1 VQKQRKS
8 KSKNKKIVIDVN
20 VWLSM
25 FMTNTQSDFVRG
37 DIGMVFVRSN
47 EMTEELLNKM
57 SVTKIDSRLVYN
69 PKLYINFY
77 NSNTVFVKTKKEFF
91 DCRDPD
97 DNYLFD
103 LAIQTKADYLVSG
116 DDGVLDTPI
125 PPPTKVI
132 SYTQFKE
139 MFEIQKPLLND
150 KPKSQGFLDWLK
162 KDLAKFFK
170 K

>member
-1 VQKQRKS
+1 MSDIAIFRSVKHHRK
-8 KSKNKKIVIDVN
+8 
-20 VWLSM
+20 
-25 FMTNTQSDFVRG
+25 F
-37 DIGMVFVRSN
+37 
-47 EMTEELLNKM
+47 
-57 SVTKIDSRLVYN
+57 TKCS
-69 PKLYINFY
+69 
-77 NSNTVFVKTKKEFF
+77 
-91 DCRDPD
+91 DPD

-103 LAIQTKADYLVSG
+103 LAIQAKADYLVSG

-150 KPKSQGFLDWLK
+150 KKTTQKPQGFLDWLK